1 MSKDSV
7 YQQLRGHL
15 AYLKLAATAETL
27 PAHLQA
33 ARRSDIGHT
42 EFLEG
47 LLRVEVEATEA
58 RRWTARMRFAN
69 FPTPSQLEDFD
80 FSAQPSIDEKLVRE
94 LACGAYLTDATNV
107 LFIGPPGVG
116 KTMLAV
122 ILGRTAVDGGHRVY
136 YTTAADL
143 AARCPNS
150 SPRRPMGHHHEVLLR
165 TRGAHNRRTR
175 LPAHADRRRRRPVP
189 GHLPP
194 IPERIGHPHHQP
206 QRRVLGRHLLR
217 QHHRRRDAGPAP
229 PQKRRVHH
237 HRRQLPAPRL
247 PCPSPKTPTERRPPL
262 DSQNAPRVGN
272 FSDQPWV
279 ISVIA
284 INSFWRLVLASSHH
298 IRKSAATP
306 EERAESAGP
315 SSGSEAV
322 GTFLVVYGG

>member
-94 LACGAYLTDATNV
+94 LACGAYLTDRDQR
-107 LFIGPPGVG
+107 
-116 KTMLAV
+116 AV
-122 ILGRTAVDGGHRVY
+122 HRASRCRQNHARGSSWAGRRS
-136 YTTAADL
+136 TAATGSTTPPPPDL

-165 TRGAHNRRTR
+165 TRG
-175 LPAHADRRRRRPVP
+175 
-189 GHLPP
+189 
-194 IPERIGHPHHQP
+194 
-206 QRRVLGRHLLR
+206 
-217 QHHRRRDAGPAP
+217 
-229 PQKRRVHH
+229 
-237 HRRQLPAPRL
+237 
-247 PCPSPKTPTERRPPL
+247 CS
-262 DSQNAPRVGN
+262 
-272 FSDQPWV
+272 
-279 ISVIA
+279 
-284 INSFWRLVLASSHH
+284 
-298 IRKSAATP
+298 
-306 EERAESAGP
+306 
-315 SSGSEAV
+315 
-322 GTFLVVYGG
+322 